1 LFNADA
7 FVKVQSW
14 LTRSG
19 WPVFVVAAVLSML
32 LAGTAL
38 AQSTEPEPKAGDGKP
53 NYGLLIDAPAEL
65 IGQIRAETLLG
76 RWQFRTE
83 FSPDQLDA
91 LVFRAKEEIEVVL
104 RGQGYFDFEVE
115 VKRLPDNAGR
125 AVVKAD
131 VSAGARTT
139 VNDLS
144 FKVKGAAASD
154 ADFMAKLQQ
163 AWPLPEG
170 GFYRSLVWEQAK
182 KNTLDLL
189 QQQGYLGATLTSS
202 QVTVD
207 VRNTTAGV
215 KLEFESGP
223 RYRFGEIKVTGLSRY
238 EQSIVDSLRGFRAG
252 DFYRLDA
259 LIEFQT
265 KLRDSGYFTSVSIV
279 PEISEI
285 LGNADAASATAAAS
299 LWVPVAVELK
309 ERESKRVLGGV
320 GFSADQGPRAQLG
333 FENRNLFSKGYQL
346 DSGILVER
354 VRTRLFATVRTPLS
368 EEGRYYALGS
378 RSEKFELLGEEAFK
392 NTIFLQRGRRTTNI
406 DSVSSVQ
413 YQAERLLID
422 RGAGVQVGD
431 KRAAL
436 TLAYSWNYRR
446 IDSRIDPREGYTVS
460 SQATLASKSL
470 GSDQTFIR
478 LYTRAMNFYPLP
490 QSVFPKGATLVS
502 LLELGIVSAD
512 SRQGIPSDNLFRAG
526 GAQSLRGYRY
536 LSLGAADGAAVVGG
550 RYLAI
555 GSLEYQQPVY
565 KNILGAVFIDAGD
578 ATDDTDNYKAKIGA
592 GMGMRWRSPIG
603 PVNIDAAYG
612 AFDKR
617 WRLHFSVGYS
627 F

>member
-1 LFNADA
+1 LFNAGA
-7 FVKVQSW
+7 FTKNQSW
-14 LTRSG
+14 LALGG
-19 WPVFVVAAVLSML
+19 WPAFVVSVVLLLL
-32 LAGTAL
+32 LAGTVL
-38 AQSTEPEPKAGDGKP
+38 AQTAEPETKTADGKP
-53 NYGLLIDAPAEL
+53 NYGFSIDAPSEL
-65 IGQIRAETLLG
+65 IEQIRAETLLG
-76 RWQFRTE
+76 RWQFRSE

-115 VKRLPDNAGR
+115 VKRLPDSAGR
-125 AVVKAD
+125 AVVKVD

-139 VNDLS
+139 VNDLN
-144 FKVKGAAASD
+144 FKVKGDAAAD
-154 ADFMAKLQQ
+154 AAFMAKLQQ

-189 QQQGYLGATLTSS
+189 QQQGYLAAALTTS

-215 KLEFESGP
+215 TLELESGP
-223 RYRFGEIKVTGLSRY
+223 RYRFGEIKVSGLNRY
-238 EQSIVDSLRGFRAG
+238 ERSIVDSLRGFRAG

-279 PEISEI
+279 PEISDI
-285 LGNADAASATAAAS
+285 LDNASPSSS
-299 LWVPVAVELK
+299 LWVPVSVDLK
-309 ERESKRVLGGV
+309 ERESKRLLGGL
-320 GFSADQGPRAQLG
+320 GFSADQGPRAQFG

-368 EEGRYYALGS
+368 EEGRYYALGA

-392 NTIFLQRGRRTTNI
+392 NTVFLQRGRRTTNI
-406 DSVSSVQ
+406 DSVTSVQ

-431 KRAAL
+431 KRAAF

-446 IDSRIDPREGYTVS
+446 VDSRIDPREGYTVS
-460 SQATLASKSL
+460 SQATLASKNL

-490 QSVFPKGATLVS
+490 QSVFPRGATLVS
-502 LLELGIVSAD
+502 LLELGFVSAD

-536 LSLGAADGAAVVGG
+536 LGLGAADGAAVVGG

-578 ATDDTDNYKAKIGA
+578 ANDDLDNYKAKIGA
-592 GMGMRWRSPIG
+592 GLGMRWRSPIG